1 MKGFGQENIKNVE
14 KCDKI
19 YFSNTSKGLILITS
33 KAEKE
38 GVSFM
43 TDAEKLRIVE
53 MEKEKLME
61 ENSRLHKVI
70 ERLNQTLNR
79 LIGRYISTDKIA

>member
-1 MKGFGQENIKNVE
+1 M
-14 KCDKI
+14 
-19 YFSNTSKGLILITS
+19 ITS
-33 KAEKE
+33 KAEE
-38 GVSFM
+38 GGGIFM

-53 MEKEKLME
+53 MENKKLME

>member
-1 MKGFGQENIKNVE
+1 M
-14 KCDKI
+14 
-19 YFSNTSKGLILITS
+19 ITG
-33 KAEKE
+33 KAEK
-38 GVSFM
+38 GGGIYM
-43 TDAEKLRIVE
+43 TDAEKLRIVQ
-53 MEKEKLME
+53 MENEKLME

>member
-1 MKGFGQENIKNVE
+1 
-14 KCDKI
+14 
-19 YFSNTSKGLILITS
+19 LITR
-33 KAEKE
+33 KAEE
-38 GVSFM
+38 GGGIFM

-53 MEKEKLME
+53 MENEKLME

-79 LIGRYISTDKIA
+79 LISRYISTDKIA

>member
-1 MKGFGQENIKNVE
+1 M
-14 KCDKI
+14 
-19 YFSNTSKGLILITS
+19 ITR
-33 KAEKE
+33 KAEE
-38 GVSFM
+38 GGGIFM
-43 TDAEKLRIVE
+43 TDAEKLRFVE
-53 MEKEKLME
+53 MENEKLME

>member
-1 MKGFGQENIKNVE
+1 
-14 KCDKI
+14 
-19 YFSNTSKGLILITS
+19 
-33 KAEKE
+33 
-38 GVSFM
+38 M

>member
-1 MKGFGQENIKNVE
+1 
-14 KCDKI
+14 
-19 YFSNTSKGLILITS
+19 LITG
-33 KAEKE
+33 KAEE
-38 GVSFM
+38 GGGIFM

-53 MEKEKLME
+53 MENKKLME

>member
-1 MKGFGQENIKNVE
+1 
-14 KCDKI
+14 
-19 YFSNTSKGLILITS
+19 LITR
-33 KAEKE
+33 KAEE
-38 GVSFM
+38 GGGIFM

-53 MEKEKLME
+53 MENEKLME